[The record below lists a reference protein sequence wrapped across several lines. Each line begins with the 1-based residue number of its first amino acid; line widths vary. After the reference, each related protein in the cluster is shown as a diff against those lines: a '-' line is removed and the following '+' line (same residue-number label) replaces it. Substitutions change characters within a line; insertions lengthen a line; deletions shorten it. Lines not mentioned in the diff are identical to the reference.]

1 MTSMRG
7 LPDPSWSNH
16 FTPNGHTASPFG
28 LRLSEM
34 AVVSKPRTIYLHISS
49 REANMALRLSLSLF
63 PLLLFLTIQSSF
75 DRTAEQQQ
83 QQHHISMRMNDAVTT
98 LTETE
103 SQQPSSPPIPA
114 ETKAATSGPP
124 AAIEVP
130 SRENVQDG
138 DISGSSSPRHSI
150 RFYLVFT
157 SLCLISFVS
166 ALDATIIGTA
176 LPTITR
182 DIGGE
187 SQYAWIANCF
197 IITSTAPQ
205 PLFAQISNIFG
216 RRNPMLVALGIFG
229 LGSGI
234 AGGAGNVA
242 MLIAGRSIQGIGQFE
257 ISSRSFETHQ
267 PCGCRVAKHIIF

>member
-1 MTSMRG
+1 MS
-7 LPDPSWSNH
+7 
-16 FTPNGHTASPFG
+16 TP
-28 LRLSEM
+28 
-34 AVVSKPRTIYLHISS
+34 
-49 REANMALRLSLSLF
+49 
-63 PLLLFLTIQSSF
+63 
-75 DRTAEQQQ
+75 
-83 QQHHISMRMNDAVTT
+83 DAVTT

-103 SQQPSSPPIPA
+103 NQKPSSQPTPI
-114 ETKAATSGPP
+114 ETKAGTSSGTATVS
-124 AAIEVP
+124 VH
-130 SRENVQDG
+130 SHENEESPD
-138 DISGSSSPRHSI
+138 SSPRHSI

-216 RRNPMLVALGIFG
+216 RRNPMLVALTIFG

-234 AGGAGNVA
+234 AGGAANVA

-257 ISSRSFETHQ
+257 TTIAVLRPAMWHT
-267 PCGCRVAKHIIF
+267 VAKRIF